1 MEACKEKILHIL
13 SRRPFL
19 VSVLIFYLASF
30 LITASL
36 TDRWGYYQFFFSIN
50 FVFFILLVLSL
61 SKSNLEDKKWI
72 MIPIILVPFLLQLI
86 LLFNDPSFSQ
96 DIMRLQFRGE
106 ALSDGLEP
114 YEEFEINKPPLYIWM
129 VGIIS
134 NTLGTSQLAFRLLF
148 VIFNSLI
155 PATMFFIGKSNSLK
169 SWKVGAFAYALWPVA
184 LMETGIAGHFDP
196 VVALAVLV
204 SYLFLTKNNPLVSGF
219 FLGAGFALKMFPVF
233 IAPFFFLSLKG
244 IKKRSQFISGFIS
257 IPIISALPFL
267 ITNPS
272 GITEY
277 LIYQSSGWGS
287 SMSFQFLMDMTPIP
301 AAVIFGFFTLILASG
316 IIFLMFTG
324 LKGIDHHFRF
334 FIIPFIL
341 LSIIP
346 AGYFLIILIAGA
358 TGFQIFYGILP
369 FVLSLI
375 LMALAFI
382 SIKSNYYKNNKRKV
396 ENLLTATIPLERVV
410 ELSAL
415 SLILLLIT
423 SAQFHPWYLL
433 WTAPFAFSSSP
444 RLTWPFLLVS
454 GPLHYNSY
462 PPWEMGGMF

>member
-1 MEACKEKILHIL
+1 METLKERIPSK
-13 SRRPFL
+13 R
-19 VSVLIFYLASF
+19 SF
-30 LITASL
+30 LIAVSILYLFTFILTAFF
-36 TDRWGYYQFFFSIN
+36 TDRWGYYQLFFSIN
-50 FVFFILLVLSL
+50 FILFIALVFSL
-61 SKSNLEDKKWI
+61 SKTDIKKRKWI
-72 MIPIILVPFLLQLI
+72 MIPLFLVPFLLQLI
-86 LLFNDPSFSQ
+86 LLFNEPSFSQ

-106 ALSDGLEP
+106 AISDGLEP
-114 YEEFEINKPPLYIWM
+114 YEQFEINKPPLYIWM
-129 VGIIS
+129 VGLIS
-134 NTLGTSQLAFRLLF
+134 NTLGTSQIIFRSVF

-155 PATMFFIGKSNSLK
+155 PVTMFIIGKTHSSRN
-169 SWKVGAFAYALWPVA
+169 WKMGAFAYALWPVA

-204 SYLFLTKNNPLVSGF
+204 SYLFLTKNNPLVSGL

-233 IAPFFFLSLKG
+233 IAPFFFLSFGG
-244 IKKRSQFISGFIS
+244 IKNRSLFILGFIS

-287 SMSFQFLMDMTPIP
+287 SMSFQFIFDMTPIP
-301 AAVIFGFFTLILASG
+301 ATVIFGLFTSILATG
-316 IIFLMFTG
+316 MIFLIFAG
-324 LKGIDHHFRF
+324 LKGIDRHHRV

-346 AGYFLIILIAGA
+346 AGYFLIILIAGS
-358 TGFQIFYGILP
+358 TGFQLLIGILP
-369 FVLSLI
+369 VLLSFTLI
-375 LMALAFI
+375 ILAFFAI
-382 SIKSNYYKNNKRKV
+382 MRNDNNNNKKKV
-396 ENLLTATIPLERVV
+396 ENWITATIPVDRVAAI
-410 ELSAL
+410 SAL
-415 SLILLLIT
+415 SLILLLFT

-433 WTAPFAFSSSP
+433 WTAPFVFSSSP
-444 RLTWPFLLVS
+444 DRFWPFLLIS